1 MEELR
6 SSPSSV
12 WRCGDLKVIVFVLCL
27 SLTSLSAFHFAS
39 YLHLRMNRCLS
50 FVAGASHDNA
60 GEEDDMIGCWR
71 GRVMSHRRTHEF
83 EERGNVKKQ
92 TLLLKNFERL

>member
-71 GRVMSHRRTHEF
+71 GRVIGEHTSS
-83 EERGNVKKQ
+83 KK
-92 TLLLKNFERL
+92 EGM